1 MDNNSSGNL
10 DSASKKNNNN
20 DCSSSTSSPNKKKSR
35 LNASSS
41 VFVENISGDAAT
53 DETSPDS
60 TVKISSN
67 ELCTSASIP
76 SWVAGASPAKFVS
89 LEDLIKMNDCVEKM
103 NIAHKIATDP
113 NCTVEDFGTK
123 DPFYDCVKSNIHK
136 AYWDLL
142 REDLTKDPPG
152 YQHALSLLE
161 DLKKMLSDHLESAH
175 LQNALSAVHEIID
188 LDKLRSL
195 LDQGILDF
203 EPVLKAILGVME
215 RLCAPI
221 RDEVIADLKDEA
233 DIIKLFKGIF
243 SLVEFMQI
251 DMANFKLTQNRQ
263 LIGSYSAQIEFDEF
277 MKLMDIDKSSSNN
290 TKRWF
295 DRILSDFLSSSELRV
310 GSDGLTRS
318 EVNGLIAKFYLALL
332 TSNPA
337 DRIHFPETLK
347 LDEKHLDALGEKFL
361 QLELTLSAIFISA
374 NLVGKSVC
382 EGSEFKKEL
391 KRDLIIVLNDINWSN
406 CTQKLDN
413 VYVQCGHK
421 CKAAIEGWDDE
432 KGTILRQQLAGLCR
446 TDDPIRVISR
456 KRICE
461 FIDQALLRMSSPLR
475 IPPGLSTVQT
485 ELASLTSRFYA
496 IAVHNWNG
504 FGRFY
509 GQLLDQMY
517 EAKVKQRE

>member
-20 DCSSSTSSPNKKKSR
+20 DCSSSTSSPNKKRSR

-41 VFVENISGDAAT
+41 AVFENISGNAAT

-67 ELCTSASIP
+67 EFSIP

-152 YQHALSLLE
+152 YQHAFSLLE
-161 DLKKMLSDHLESAH
+161 DLKKMLSDHLASAH
-175 LQNALSAVHEIID
+175 LQNALNAVHEIID

-195 LDQGILDF
+195 FDQGILDF
-203 EPVLKAILGVME
+203 EPVLKAILSVME

-221 RDEVIADLKDEA
+221 RDEVIADLKEEA

-251 DMANFKLTQNRQ
+251 DMANFKLSQNRQ

-290 TKRWF
+290 TKRIACW
-295 DRILSDFLSSSELRV
+295 LRWVDAV
-310 GSDGLTRS
+310 G
-318 EVNGLIAKFYLALL
+318 N
-332 TSNPA
+332 
-337 DRIHFPETLK
+337 RIHFPETLK

-361 QLELTLSAIFISA
+361 QLELTLSAIFISS
-374 NLVGKSVC
+374 NLVGK
-382 EGSEFKKEL
+382 
-391 KRDLIIVLNDINWSN
+391 ILNDINWSN

-421 CKAAIEGWDDE
+421 CKAASEGWDDE
-432 KGTILRQQLAGLCR
+432 KGTMLRQQLAGLCR

-475 IPPGLSTVQT
+475 IPPGLSTFIIGMV
-485 ELASLTSRFYA
+485 LADFTVNYLTKY
-496 IAVHNWNG
+496 
-504 FGRFY
+504 
-509 GQLLDQMY
+509 M
-517 EAKVKQRE
+517 KQK